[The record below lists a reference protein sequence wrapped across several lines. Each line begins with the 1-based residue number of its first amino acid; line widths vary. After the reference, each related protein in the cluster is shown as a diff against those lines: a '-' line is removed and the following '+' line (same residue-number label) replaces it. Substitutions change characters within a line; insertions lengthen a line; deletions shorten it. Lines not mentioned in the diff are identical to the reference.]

1 MKFKAVLKAEA
12 AEIVSQAV
20 NSVLR
25 DGGNEKATIKL
36 SPTRYAGQMLLLF
49 DSRPDS
55 ILL

>member
-36 SPTRYAGQMLLLF
+36 SPTRYACQMLLFF
-49 DSRPDS
+49 DSGQDS
-55 ILL
+55 IFQ